1 MVLTLEHAVSSN
13 VSRIVQQRAVMNIY
27 NRIRV
32 QASTASG
39 HMRIA
44 VKRHESEAAFE
55 RLLLRMSAAF

>member
-1 MVLTLEHAVSSN
+1 MLTLEHAVSSN

-32 QASTASG
+32 QASIASG

-44 VKRHESEAAFE
+44 VKRHESEAVFE
-55 RLLLRMSAAF
+55 